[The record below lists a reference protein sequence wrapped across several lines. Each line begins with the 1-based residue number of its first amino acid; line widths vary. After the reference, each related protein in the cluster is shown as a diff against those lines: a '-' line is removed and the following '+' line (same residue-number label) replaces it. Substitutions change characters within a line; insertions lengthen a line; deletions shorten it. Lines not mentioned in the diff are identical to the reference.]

1 MRFEL
6 VASALRGWAFLVGMG
21 LACAACGDDPSGAP
35 MCIDPLP
42 ETCDASYP
50 ATWDN
55 IYRFV
60 VAPRCG
66 GSSGSSCHGPQG
78 LKGNLALHEKEGSYQ
93 ALLGMDGTPARV
105 LPADAACS
113 GLMER
118 LTTTD
123 VARRMPLGSTLDAGE
138 ICAVQKWIEEGAN
151 P

>member
-1 MRFEL
+1 M
-6 VASALRGWAFLVGMG
+6 
-21 LACAACGDDPSGAP
+21 ACGDDSPVEP
-35 MCIDPLP
+35 LCIDTLP
-42 ETCDASYP
+42 ESCEAAYP

-60 VAPRCG
+60 IAPRCG
-66 GSSGSSCHGPQG
+66 GSSGGSCHGPQG
-78 LKGNLALHEKEGSYQ
+78 LKGNLALHEKDGSYQ
-93 ALLGMDGTPARV
+93 ALLGMDGTHVRV

-123 VARRMPLGSTLDAGE
+123 DTRRMPQGSMLDAGD